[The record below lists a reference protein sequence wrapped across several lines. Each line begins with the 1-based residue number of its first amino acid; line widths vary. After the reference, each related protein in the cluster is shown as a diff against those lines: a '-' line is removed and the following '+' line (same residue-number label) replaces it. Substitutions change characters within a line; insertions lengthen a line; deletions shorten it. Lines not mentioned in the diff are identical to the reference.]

1 MGQIVVQIILYFESE
16 KSKRENAHENAS
28 RILEKKKKLFML
40 QVCDELCV
48 GVCVRVMTA
57 HIKRGL
63 KIYVQEFYNL
73 IACC

>member
-1 MGQIVVQIILYFESE
+1 
-16 KSKRENAHENAS
+16 
-28 RILEKKKKLFML
+28 ML

-48 GVCVRVMTA
+48 VVCACVRVMTA